1 MKIYTLRI
9 ENKNYMAIKD
19 KSEFLVP
26 ALSPYCP
33 KQFIDFE
40 SFISGKDVVYV
51 IGFCKLII
59 MFFSFNSCNLK
70 FLRNR
75 YEF

>member
-40 SFISGKDVVYV
+40 SFISGEKNLNPKEKKD
-51 IGFCKLII
+51 
-59 MFFSFNSCNLK
+59 
-70 FLRNR
+70 
-75 YEF
+75 

>member
-33 KQFIDFE
+33 KQFIR
-40 SFISGKDVVYV
+40 
-51 IGFCKLII
+51 L
-59 MFFSFNSCNLK
+59 
-70 FLRNR
+70 
-75 YEF
+75 